1 MILRLGI
8 YYIII
13 TILLSILP
21 ANASLSVNP
30 QIVNY
35 SAASGLPSNEVTCI
49 TEDEMG
55 MMWFG
60 TSNGLARFDGYEF
73 KIFRSDYL
81 SPSFLKSNSIRF
93 MKKAPDG
100 RLWIVTNK
108 EVAVFDTRTQHIH
121 HIELEHSVLK
131 KVKSLLL
138 ARNGDVYLGTA
149 QGLYAYK
156 MGKVVL
162 LYYQMKSLKS
172 YIFTHYMRIEVAG
185 YGWEL
190 GSLVF
195 IHIIRKIMRYCFMIQ
210 SVKGNRI
217 VLQILKKMVG
227 EEFGFPRGIMVN

>member
-149 QGLYAYK
+149 QGLYVYK
-156 MGKVVL
+156 NGESGFTL
-162 LYYQMKSLKS
+162 LSDEK
-172 YIFTHYMRIEVAG
+172 
-185 YGWEL
+185 
-190 GSLVF
+190 
-195 IHIIRKIMRYCFMIQ
+195 
-210 SVKGNRI
+210 
-217 VLQILKKMVG
+217 LKKLYIYSLYEDRSGRIWVG
-227 EEFGFPRGIMVN
+227 TWFSGFYTYNPKNNEVSSH